1 MFGFQA
7 SPRPAMQRE
16 PIVYVVDDD
25 ISVSKALGRLFRVA
39 GLRLA
44 AFATAQDFLD
54 YEDFESPSCLVLDV
68 QLPDRNGLDL
78 QRELKARGRSVSIVF
93 ITGHGDVPTA
103 VRAMREGAIH
113 FLSKPFDNRELLAAV
128 QQALN
133 QQQQDL
139 DQEGERER
147 VQVLLGSLTPRERE
161 VFFLVAS
168 GMPNK
173 NIAARLDVSLQSVKL
188 YRGRVMEKLQLESAA
203 DLVRLAEIAKS
214 FPSRG

>member
-1 MFGFQA
+1 MK
-7 SPRPAMQRE
+7 SD

-39 GLRLA
+39 GLRLE

-54 YEDFESPSCLVLDV
+54 FEGFESPSCLVLDV

-78 QRELKARGRSVSIVF
+78 QQELKARGRAVSIVF

-103 VRAMREGAIH
+103 VKAMREGAVH

-128 QQALN
+128 QQAIR
-133 QQQQDL
+133 QQQQEL

-147 VQVLLGSLTPRERE
+147 VQVLLNLLTPRERE

-173 NIAARLDVSLQSVKL
+173 NIAAQLDVSLQSIKL
-188 YRGRVMEKLQLESAA
+188 YRGRVMEKLRLESAA
-203 DLVRLAEIAKS
+203 DLVRLAEMAKS
-214 FPSRG
+214 FHTPG